1 MLHASANA
9 VRVSSGAALQD
20 LSDERQIVLRFDH
33 LTDKNVSITPNKM
46 YIVFTKAFTRTT

>member
-9 VRVSSGAALQD
+9 VRVSAGAALQD

-33 LTDKNVSITPNKM
+33 LTDKNVSITPN
-46 YIVFTKAFTRTT
+46 